1 MLEKLNDHAA
11 TPLKDGR
18 AVPSVDELATPALDI
33 WAQEEGYEKIELK
46 LAGIRVKVKQ
56 QKISPHRLTTDG

>member
-33 WAQEEGYEKIELK
+33 WAHENGYEKIELN
-46 LAGIRVKVKQ
+46 LAGF
-56 QKISPHRLTTDG
+56 